1 MGQLSGPSQ
10 DGEESLAQAGLS
22 FLGLSFFGSFIMA

>member
-1 MGQLSGPSQ
+1 MGQLSVPSQ

-22 FLGLSFFGSFIMA
+22 FFGSFIMA